1 MPKRYRKLRGDTAY
15 YPFAARTGLRAR
27 QRRHVRVLRGAGLAA
42 LALAAVLLVRQT
54 VFRGGQPD
62 APAAVPTAPA
72 VTALPA
78 PTHVTVQPL
87 AATRDALADTQR
99 ADASAHTT
107 PETAAV
113 PAAAAGEILP
123 RYRALYEKNPDARRP
138 IASITKV
145 MTLLLAFEALEAG
158 KIHLDDFVPVSEH
171 AYHMGGSQIWL
182 EPGEQMTLEDMLK
195 AICISSANDAAVAVA
210 EYVGGS
216 ETAFAEMM
224 NVRAYELGMT
234 NTHFVN
240 ACGLDEAGHL
250 STARDVA
257 LMSREML
264 LHHTEVRD
272 YCSIWM
278 DTLRGGATQLVN
290 TNKLLKSYRGIT
302 GLKTGTTGKAGV
314 CISAS
319 AERDGLRLIAVV
331 LGSASGKE
339 RFQAASTLLDYGFAH
354 YESAAAALP
363 GDAPQTLPVE
373 RGTAATVPLNYESP
387 GHCLMPKGEGGTLEA
402 VVELPASLSAPVA
415 AGEQVGRIKILH
427 QGTEMCSY
435 PITAA
440 QNVDAL
446 SFRYCLRLLA
456 QSLLLRN

>member
-1 MPKRYRKLRGDTAY
+1 MKKHLC
-15 YPFAARTGLRAR
+15 RA
-27 QRRHVRVLRGAGLAA
+27 LLALT
-42 LALAAVLLVRQT
+42 LALAVTGTTL
-54 VFRGGQPD
+54 
-62 APAAVPTAPA
+62 PTAWA
-72 VTALPA
+72 AESEENA
-78 PTHVTVQPL
+78 PL
-87 AATRDALADTQR
+87 DC
-99 ADASAHTT
+99 ASALLMEAESGRVLFEYNADDRHA
-107 PETAAV
+107 P
-113 PAAAAGEILP
+113 
-123 RYRALYEKNPDARRP
+123 
-138 IASITKV
+138 ASITKI
-145 MTLLLAFEALEAG
+145 MTMLLVCEAVDAG
-158 KIHLDDFVPVSEH
+158 QISLDDTVTTSPYASS
-171 AYHMGGSQIWL
+171 MGGSEIWL
-182 EPGEQMTLEDMLK
+182 EPYETMTVDEMLRAT
-195 AICISSANDAAVAVA
+195 AIASANDAAVALGEHLA
-210 EYVGGS
+210 GTE
-216 ETAFAEMM
+216 AMFADKM
-224 NVRAYELGMT
+224 NQKAAQLGMDS
-234 NTHFVN
+234 THFVN

-302 GLKTGTTGKAGV
+302 GLKTGTTGQAGV

-373 RGTAATVPLNYESP
+373 HGTAATVPLDYESP

-402 VVELPASLSAPVA
+402 VVELPVSLSAPVA

-446 SFRYCLRLLA
+446 SFRYCLLLLA

>member
-1 MPKRYRKLRGDTAY
+1 MKKRAVTLLLCLVLVVLSLLRG
-15 YPFAARTGLRAR
+15 FAASA
-27 QRRHVRVLRGAGLAA
+27 AGII
-42 LALAAVLLVRQT
+42 
-54 VFRGGQPD
+54 
-62 APAAVPTAPA
+62 PATNADFDVPC
-72 VTALPA
+72 
-78 PTHVTVQPL
+78 
-87 AATRDALADTQR
+87 
-99 ADASAHTT
+99 
-107 PETAAV
+107 
-113 PAAAAGEILP
+113 AAAILIDEDSGTV
-123 RYRALYEKNPDARRP
+123 LYEKNADARRP

-182 EPGEQMTLEDMLK
+182 EPGEQMTLDDMLK

-373 RGTAATVPLNYESP
+373 HGTAATVPLNYESP
-387 GHCLMPKGEGGTLEA
+387 GHCLMPKGEA
-402 VVELPASLSAPVA
+402 APWKPSSSCPRRCLRPSRRGNRWA
-415 AGEQVGRIKILH
+415 AL
-427 QGTEMCSY
+427 
-435 PITAA
+435 
-440 QNVDAL
+440 
-446 SFRYCLRLLA
+446 RYCIRARKCAAIPSQQHRTLMR
-456 QSLLLRN
+456 

>member
-1 MPKRYRKLRGDTAY
+1 MKKHLC
-15 YPFAARTGLRAR
+15 RA
-27 QRRHVRVLRGAGLAA
+27 LLALT
-42 LALAAVLLVRQT
+42 LALAVTGTTL
-54 VFRGGQPD
+54 
-62 APAAVPTAPA
+62 PTAWA
-72 VTALPA
+72 AESEENA
-78 PTHVTVQPL
+78 PL
-87 AATRDALADTQR
+87 DC
-99 ADASAHTT
+99 ASALLMEAESGRVLFEYNADDRHA
-107 PETAAV
+107 P
-113 PAAAAGEILP
+113 
-123 RYRALYEKNPDARRP
+123 
-138 IASITKV
+138 ASITKI
-145 MTLLLAFEALEAG
+145 MTMLLVCEAVDAG
-158 KIHLDDFVPVSEH
+158 QISLDDIVTTSPYASS
-171 AYHMGGSQIWL
+171 MGGSEIWL
-182 EPGEQMTLEDMLK
+182 EPYETMTVDEMLRAT
-195 AICISSANDAAVAVA
+195 AIASANDAAVALGEHLA
-210 EYVGGS
+210 GTE
-216 ETAFAEMM
+216 AMFADKM
-224 NVRAYELGMT
+224 NQKAAQLGMDS
-234 NTHFVN
+234 THFVN

-373 RGTAATVPLNYESP
+373 HGTAGTVPLNYESP

-415 AGEQVGRIKILH
+415 AGEQVGRLKILH

>member
-1 MPKRYRKLRGDTAY
+1 MKKRAVTLLLCLMLAVLSILRG
-15 YPFAARTGLRAR
+15 FAASAEGIT
-27 QRRHVRVLRGAGLAA
+27 
-42 LALAAVLLVRQT
+42 
-54 VFRGGQPD
+54 
-62 APAAVPTAPA
+62 PATTCDFDVPC
-72 VTALPA
+72 
-78 PTHVTVQPL
+78 
-87 AATRDALADTQR
+87 
-99 ADASAHTT
+99 
-107 PETAAV
+107 
-113 PAAAAGEILP
+113 AAAILIDEDSGTV
-123 RYRALYEKNPDARRP
+123 LYEKNADERRP

-145 MTLLLAFEALEAG
+145 MTLLLTFEALEAG
-158 KIHLDDFVPVSEH
+158 QIHLDDLVPISEH

-182 EPGEQMTLEDMLK
+182 EPGEEMTLDDMLK

-216 ETAFAEMM
+216 ETAFAEKM
-224 NVRAYELGMT
+224 NARAAELGMT

-257 LMSREML
+257 TMSREML

-290 TNKLLKSYRGIT
+290 TNKLLKSYSGIT
-302 GLKTGTTGKAGV
+302 GLKTGTTGGAGV

-331 LGSASGKE
+331 LGSSSGKE
-339 RFQAASTLLDYGFAH
+339 RFAAATSLLDYGFAH
-354 YESAAAALP
+354 YENSAAELP
-363 GDAPQTLPVE
+363 ADAPQTLPVTH
-373 RGTAATVPLNYESP
+373 GTAPEVGLAYTAP
-387 GHCLMPKGEGGTLEA
+387 GRYLTPKGEGGALQAVLDLPETL
-402 VVELPASLSAPVA
+402 ASPVA
-415 AGEQVGRIKILH
+415 AGDTVGAVKILKN
-427 QGTEMCSY
+427 GVEVETY

-446 SFRYCLRLLA
+446 SFGYCFAKLA
-456 QSLLLRN
+456 ESLLLKN

>member
-1 MPKRYRKLRGDTAY
+1 MKKRAVTLLLCLMLAVLSILRG
-15 YPFAARTGLRAR
+15 FAASAEGITPATPGDFDVPCATAILIDEDS
-27 QRRHVRVLRGAGLAA
+27 G
-42 LALAAVLLVRQT
+42 T
-54 VFRGGQPD
+54 V
-62 APAAVPTAPA
+62 
-72 VTALPA
+72 
-78 PTHVTVQPL
+78 
-87 AATRDALADTQR
+87 
-99 ADASAHTT
+99 
-107 PETAAV
+107 
-113 PAAAAGEILP
+113 
-123 RYRALYEKNPDARRP
+123 LYEKNADERRP

-145 MTLLLAFEALEAG
+145 MTLLLTFEALEAG
-158 KIHLDDFVPVSEH
+158 QIHLDDLVPISEH

-182 EPGEQMTLEDMLK
+182 EPGEEMTLDDMLK

-216 ETAFAEMM
+216 ETAFAEKM
-224 NVRAYELGMT
+224 NARAAELGMT

-257 LMSREML
+257 TMSREML

-290 TNKLLKSYRGIT
+290 TNKLLKSYSGIT
-302 GLKTGTTGKAGV
+302 GLKTGTTGGAGV

-331 LGSASGKE
+331 LGSSSGKE
-339 RFQAASTLLDYGFAH
+339 RFAAATSLLDYGFAH
-354 YESAAAALP
+354 YENSAAELP
-363 GDAPQTLPVE
+363 ADAPQTLPVTH
-373 RGTAATVPLNYESP
+373 GTAPEVGLAYTAP
-387 GHCLMPKGEGGTLEA
+387 GRYLTPKGEGGALQAVLDLPETL
-402 VVELPASLSAPVA
+402 ASPVA
-415 AGEQVGRIKILH
+415 AGDTVGAVKILKN
-427 QGTEMCSY
+427 GVEVETY

-446 SFRYCLRLLA
+446 SFGYCFAKLVE
-456 QSLLLRN
+456 SLLLKN

>member
-1 MPKRYRKLRGDTAY
+1 MKKRAVTLLLCLVLVVLSLLRG
-15 YPFAARTGLRAR
+15 FAASA
-27 QRRHVRVLRGAGLAA
+27 AGII
-42 LALAAVLLVRQT
+42 
-54 VFRGGQPD
+54 
-62 APAAVPTAPA
+62 PATNADFDVPC
-72 VTALPA
+72 
-78 PTHVTVQPL
+78 
-87 AATRDALADTQR
+87 
-99 ADASAHTT
+99 
-107 PETAAV
+107 
-113 PAAAAGEILP
+113 AAAILIDEDSGTV
-123 RYRALYEKNPDARRP
+123 LYEKNADARRP

-182 EPGEQMTLEDMLK
+182 EPGEQMTLDDMLK

-302 GLKTGTTGKAGV
+302 GLN
-314 CISAS
+314 
-319 AERDGLRLIAVV
+319 
-331 LGSASGKE
+331 
-339 RFQAASTLLDYGFAH
+339 
-354 YESAAAALP
+354 
-363 GDAPQTLPVE
+363 
-373 RGTAATVPLNYESP
+373 GTAATVPLHYESP

>member
-1 MPKRYRKLRGDTAY
+1 MKKHLC
-15 YPFAARTGLRAR
+15 RA
-27 QRRHVRVLRGAGLAA
+27 LLALT
-42 LALAAVLLVRQT
+42 LALAVTGTTL
-54 VFRGGQPD
+54 
-62 APAAVPTAPA
+62 PTAWA
-72 VTALPA
+72 AESEENA
-78 PTHVTVQPL
+78 PL
-87 AATRDALADTQR
+87 DC
-99 ADASAHTT
+99 ASALLMEAESGRVLFEYNADDRHA
-107 PETAAV
+107 P
-113 PAAAAGEILP
+113 
-123 RYRALYEKNPDARRP
+123 
-138 IASITKV
+138 ASITKI
-145 MTLLLAFEALEAG
+145 MTMLLVCEAVDAG
-158 KIHLDDFVPVSEH
+158 QISLDDTVTTSPYASS
-171 AYHMGGSQIWL
+171 MGGSEIWL
-182 EPGEQMTLEDMLK
+182 EPYETMTVDEMLRAT
-195 AICISSANDAAVAVA
+195 AIASANDAAVALGEHLA
-210 EYVGGS
+210 GTE
-216 ETAFAEMM
+216 AMFADKM
-224 NVRAYELGMT
+224 NQKAAQLGMDS
-234 NTHFVN
+234 THFVN

-339 RFQAASTLLDYGFAH
+339 RFQAASTLLDYGFAR

-373 RGTAATVPLNYESP
+373 HGTAATVPLNYESP

>member
-1 MPKRYRKLRGDTAY
+1 MKKRAVTLLLCLVLVVLSLLRG
-15 YPFAARTGLRAR
+15 FAASA
-27 QRRHVRVLRGAGLAA
+27 AGII
-42 LALAAVLLVRQT
+42 
-54 VFRGGQPD
+54 
-62 APAAVPTAPA
+62 PATNADFDVPC
-72 VTALPA
+72 
-78 PTHVTVQPL
+78 
-87 AATRDALADTQR
+87 
-99 ADASAHTT
+99 
-107 PETAAV
+107 
-113 PAAAAGEILP
+113 AAAILIDEDSGTV
-123 RYRALYEKNPDARRP
+123 LYEKNADARRP

-182 EPGEQMTLEDMLK
+182 EPGEQMTLDDMLK

-354 YESAAAALP
+354 YESAAAAL
-363 GDAPQTLPVE
+363 
-373 RGTAATVPLNYESP
+373 ATVPLNYESP

-402 VVELPASLSAPVA
+402 VVELPVSLSAPVA

-427 QGTEMCSY
+427 QGTEMSSY

-456 QSLLLRN
+456 QSLLLQN

>member
-1 MPKRYRKLRGDTAY
+1 MKKHLC
-15 YPFAARTGLRAR
+15 RA
-27 QRRHVRVLRGAGLAA
+27 LLALT
-42 LALAAVLLVRQT
+42 LALAVTGTTL
-54 VFRGGQPD
+54 
-62 APAAVPTAPA
+62 PTAWA
-72 VTALPA
+72 AESEENA
-78 PTHVTVQPL
+78 PL
-87 AATRDALADTQR
+87 DC
-99 ADASAHTT
+99 ASALLMEAESGRVLFEYNADDRHA
-107 PETAAV
+107 P
-113 PAAAAGEILP
+113 
-123 RYRALYEKNPDARRP
+123 
-138 IASITKV
+138 ASITKI
-145 MTLLLAFEALEAG
+145 MTMLLVCEAVDAG
-158 KIHLDDFVPVSEH
+158 QISLDDIVTTSPYASS
-171 AYHMGGSQIWL
+171 MGGSEIWL
-182 EPGEQMTLEDMLK
+182 EPYETMTVDEMLRAT
-195 AICISSANDAAVAVA
+195 AIASANDAAVALGEHLA
-210 EYVGGS
+210 GTE
-216 ETAFAEMM
+216 AMFADKM
-224 NVRAYELGMT
+224 NQKAAQLGMDS
-234 NTHFVN
+234 THFVN

-339 RFQAASTLLDYGFAH
+339 RFQAASTLLDYGFAR

-373 RGTAATVPLNYESP
+373 HGTAATVPLNYESP

>member
-1 MPKRYRKLRGDTAY
+1 MKKHLC
-15 YPFAARTGLRAR
+15 RA
-27 QRRHVRVLRGAGLAA
+27 LLALT
-42 LALAAVLLVRQT
+42 LALAVMGTTL
-54 VFRGGQPD
+54 
-62 APAAVPTAPA
+62 PTAWA
-72 VTALPA
+72 AESEENA
-78 PTHVTVQPL
+78 PL
-87 AATRDALADTQR
+87 DC
-99 ADASAHTT
+99 ASALLMEAESGRVLFEYNADDRHA
-107 PETAAV
+107 P
-113 PAAAAGEILP
+113 
-123 RYRALYEKNPDARRP
+123 
-138 IASITKV
+138 ASITKI
-145 MTLLLAFEALEAG
+145 MTMLLVCEAVDAG
-158 KIHLDDFVPVSEH
+158 QISLDDTVTTSPYASS
-171 AYHMGGSQIWL
+171 MGGSEIWL
-182 EPGEQMTLEDMLK
+182 EPYETMTVDEMLRAT
-195 AICISSANDAAVAVA
+195 AIASANDAAVALGEHLA
-210 EYVGGS
+210 GTE
-216 ETAFAEMM
+216 AMFADKM
-224 NVRAYELGMT
+224 NQKAAQLGMDS
-234 NTHFVN
+234 THFVN

-278 DTLRGGATQLVN
+278 DTLRDGATQLVN

-373 RGTAATVPLNYESP
+373 HGTAATVPLNYESP

-456 QSLLLRN
+456 QSLLLQN

>member
-1 MPKRYRKLRGDTAY
+1 MKKRAVTLLLCLVLVVLSLLRG
-15 YPFAARTGLRAR
+15 FAASA
-27 QRRHVRVLRGAGLAA
+27 AGI
-42 LALAAVLLVRQT
+42 T
-54 VFRGGQPD
+54 
-62 APAAVPTAPA
+62 PATNADFDVPC
-72 VTALPA
+72 
-78 PTHVTVQPL
+78 
-87 AATRDALADTQR
+87 
-99 ADASAHTT
+99 
-107 PETAAV
+107 
-113 PAAAAGEILP
+113 AAAILIDEDSGTV
-123 RYRALYEKNPDARRP
+123 LYEKNADARRP

-182 EPGEQMTLEDMLK
+182 EPGEQMTLDDMLK

-290 TNKLLKSYRGIT
+290 TNKLLKRYNGIT
-302 GLKTGTTGKAGV
+302 GLKTGTTSGAGV

-319 AERDGLRLIAVV
+319 ATRDGLDLIAVV
-331 LGSASGKE
+331 LGSLSSSE
-339 RFQAASTLLDYGFAH
+339 RFTAATTLLDYGFAA
-354 YESAAAALP
+354 YAAVPLPAMEDRPLLIKVKGSAEESVPLDYTALPETLLMPKESAAALTAQLDLP
-363 GDAPQTLPVE
+363 QELEAPVQLGQTVGTVRILSRETQLGEYEVRAAADAE
-373 RGTAATVPLNYESP
+373 KMDFGTAFGL
-387 GHCLMPKGEGGTLEA
+387 LW
-402 VVELPASLSAPVA
+402 
-415 AGEQVGRIKILH
+415 
-427 QGTEMCSY
+427 
-435 PITAA
+435 
-440 QNVDAL
+440 DAL
-446 SFRYCLRLLA
+446 TGCES
-456 QSLLLRN
+456 